1 MSDAGSPIDELLD
14 RVRASL
20 HARRAVLH
28 ERVQR
33 VASALASY
41 ERAVEA
47 QIAHAFA
54 VEHGL
59 PRPPGAP
66 LSPERAFDLLE
77 AALHALPEFKERAP
91 VERAERELTEE
102 PSQVPSTPP
111 NLPAPAARF
120 PLLGAAVVGAKL
132 VVIGALSGRDR
143 SGALPAEL
151 GAHAEW
157 IDTERDG
164 AHAVGNLPQ
173 RLRQGRV
180 AGVVILDRVVQH
192 RHTEPVVAAARDAGV
207 PIAFAGQGGK
217 ASLLRALEQL
227 EAALA
232 SHTSR

>member
-1 MSDAGSPIDELLD
+1 MSDPGSPIDELLE
-14 RVRASL
+14 RVRSSL
-20 HARRAVLH
+20 HARRAALGD
-28 ERVQR
+28 RVQR
-33 VASALASY
+33 VANALESY

-59 PRPPGAP
+59 PRAPGAP
-66 LSPERAFDLLE
+66 LSPERAFELLE
-77 AALHALPEFKERAP
+77 AALRALPEFKERAP
-91 VERAERELTEE
+91 APRAEREVPEE
-102 PSQVPSTPP
+102 PASSPSTAAS
-111 NLPAPAARF
+111 LPAPGNRF
-120 PLLGAAVVGAKL
+120 PLLAAAVAAAKL
-132 VVIGALSGRDR
+132 VMIGALSGRDR
-143 SGALPAEL
+143 SGALPLEIS
-151 GAHAEW
+151 AHVEW

-192 RHTEPVVAAARDAGV
+192 RHTDPVVAAARDAGV

-227 EAALA
+227 EVALA
-232 SHTSR
+232 THSSK